1 MESFREIDASLNNKT
16 IAITGGTGS
25 FGKAMIR
32 KLLLLPVGEIRV
44 ISRDEDKQE
53 NLRRDFPDSR
63 INCFIADVRDKAQ
76 IKISLRGADVVFHAA
91 ALKQVPTGEFFPGEV
106 LATNTLGSD
115 NVLSGA
121 IENQVKKIV
130 LLSTDKAVNPINA
143 MGMSK
148 ALMEKIGLAKSRL
161 PNLETEICITRYGNV
176 LCSRGSV
183 IPKFVDQIS
192 KGIPITITEGSMT
205 RFLMSLDDA
214 IDLVFYAIVHG
225 QNGDTLIKKAPA
237 STVKDLA
244 TAICEILKQGTI
256 QPNYIGIRHGEKMH
270 ESLISEEEVRHA
282 QDKSGF
288 FQIPIDKRGVNFGEF
303 VDSGDVPGRQLTSY
317 SSNNTKQLAVTEII
331 HMLEKNVEFNV
342 LAKTVLK

>member
-1 MESFREIDASLNNKT
+1 
-16 IAITGGTGS
+16 
-25 FGKAMIR
+25 
-32 KLLLLPVGEIRV
+32 
-44 ISRDEDKQE
+44 
-53 NLRRDFPDSR
+53 
-63 INCFIADVRDKAQ
+63 
-76 IKISLRGADVVFHAA
+76 
-91 ALKQVPTGEFFPGEV
+91 
-106 LATNTLGSD
+106 
-115 NVLSGA
+115 
-121 IENQVKKIV
+121 
-130 LLSTDKAVNPINA
+130 
-143 MGMSK
+143 
-148 ALMEKIGLAKSRL
+148 
-161 PNLETEICITRYGNV
+161 
-176 LCSRGSV
+176 
-183 IPKFVDQIS
+183 
-192 KGIPITITEGSMT
+192 
-205 RFLMSLDDA
+205 MSLDDA

-303 VDSGDVPGRQLTSY
+303 VDSGDVPGRQLMSY